1 MRGQNSKVSMAKPR
15 LNITFPVLNEEAQ
28 LASSIERTIAFC
40 AANGIDVYEFCIAD
54 NGSTDRTG
62 EIARGLAARHAQIRL
77 VHLDRRGFGL
87 ALKAAWA
94 ETDAD
99 FVGYMDIDLATDLS
113 HLREVNAHICGAAP
127 YDLYLGSRL
136 ARGASVRNRSLLRGF
151 LSRSFNTLLAW
162 RLGISFTDA
171 TCGFKFVRRELY
183 RQLEASLPFSDDW
196 FFVVELA
203 VRAERAGARILDMPV
218 AWTDQPHSKSS
229 ARLVNLSLL
238 YLAGISEL
246 RREIETAS
254 DLPTTVAARAQDR
267 RRGE

>member
-1 MRGQNSKVSMAKPR
+1 MAKPR

-62 EIARGLAARHAQIRL
+62 EIARGLASQHARVRL
-77 VHLDRRGFGL
+77 VHLDHRGFGL

-113 HLREVNAHICGAAP
+113 HLREVNAYICGAAP

-136 ARGASVRNRSLLRGF
+136 APGALVRNRSLLRGF
-151 LSRSFNTLLAW
+151 LSRSFNALLAW

-171 TCGFKFVRRELY
+171 TCGFKFIRRELY
-183 RQLEASLPFSDDW
+183 RQLEASFPFSDDW

-229 ARLVNLSLL
+229 ARLINLSLL
-238 YLAGISEL
+238 YLAGISQL
-246 RREIETAS
+246 RREILSTAAGPAS
-254 DLPTTVAARAQDR
+254 AAARLQDW

>member
-1 MRGQNSKVSMAKPR
+1 MAKPR

-40 AANGIDVYEFCIAD
+40 AANDIDVYEFCIAD
-54 NGSTDRTG
+54 NGSTDQTG
-62 EIARGLAARHAQIRL
+62 EIARGLASQHARVRL

-113 HLREVNAHICGAAP
+113 HLREANAYICGAASF
-127 YDLYLGSRL
+127 DLYLGSRL
-136 ARGASVRNRSLLRGF
+136 APGALVRNRSLLREF
-151 LSRSFNTLLAW
+151 LSRGFNALLAW

-171 TCGFKFVRRELY
+171 TCGFKFIRRELY
-183 RQLEASLPFSDDW
+183 RQLEASFPFSDDW

-203 VRAERAGARILDMPV
+203 VRAERARARILDMPV

-229 ARLVNLSLL
+229 ARLINLSLL
-238 YLAGISEL
+238 YLAGISQL
-246 RREIETAS
+246 RREIKTKSAG
-254 DLPTTVAARAQDR
+254 VAAAAARVEDW
-267 RRGE
+267 RGGE

>member
-1 MRGQNSKVSMAKPR
+1 MEKRR
-15 LNITFPVLNEEAQ
+15 LNITFPVLNEEAE
-28 LASSIERTIAFC
+28 LAGSIERTIGFC
-40 AANGIDVYEFCIAD
+40 AANGIDVHEFCISD

-62 EIARGLAARHAQIRL
+62 EIARDLAARHARVRL

-113 HLREVNAHICGAAP
+113 HLREVNAYICGTAP

-136 ARGASVRNRSLLRGF
+136 APGALVRNRSLLRGF
-151 LSRSFNTLLAW
+151 LSRGFNALLAW

-171 TCGFKFVRRELY
+171 TCGFKFIRRELY
-183 RQLEASLPFSDDW
+183 RQLAARFPFSDDW

-229 ARLVNLSLL
+229 ARLINLSLL
-238 YLAGISEL
+238 YLAGISQL
-246 RREIETAS
+246 RREIG
-254 DLPTTVAARAQDR
+254 TTSVGLGPSAAHVRDW

>member
-1 MRGQNSKVSMAKPR
+1 MAKRR
-15 LNITFPVLNEEAQ
+15 LNITFPVLNEEAE
-28 LASSIERTIAFC
+28 LASSIERTIGFC
-40 AANGIDVYEFCIAD
+40 AANGIDVHEFCIAD

-62 EIARGLAARHAQIRL
+62 EIARDLAARHARVRL

-113 HLREVNAHICGAAP
+113 HLRDVNAYICGAAP

-136 ARGASVRNRSLLRGF
+136 APGALVRNRSLLRGF
-151 LSRSFNTLLAW
+151 LSRGFNALLAW
-162 RLGISFTDA
+162 RLGTSFTDA
-171 TCGFKFVRRELY
+171 TCGFKFIRRELY
-183 RQLEASLPFSDDW
+183 HQLAARFPFSDDW

-203 VRAERAGARILDMPV
+203 VRAERAGGRILDMPV

-229 ARLVNLSLL
+229 ARLINLSLL
-238 YLAGISEL
+238 YLAGISQL
-246 RREIETAS
+246 RREIEPRTGGPVSPTAS
-254 DLPTTVAARAQDR
+254 LQDW

>member
-1 MRGQNSKVSMAKPR
+1 MAKPR

-28 LASSIERTIAFC
+28 LASSIERTIGFC

-62 EIARGLAARHAQIRL
+62 EIARSLAARHARVRL
-77 VHLDRRGFGL
+77 IQLDRRGFGL
-87 ALKAAWA
+87 ALKGAWA

-99 FVGYMDIDLATDLS
+99 FVGYMDIDLATDLC
-113 HLREVNAHICGAAP
+113 HLREVNAHICAAAP
-127 YDLYLGSRL
+127 FDVYLGSRL
-136 ARGASVRNRSLLRGF
+136 APGALVMNRSLLRGF
-151 LSRSFNTLLAW
+151 LSRSFNALLGW

-171 TCGFKFVRRELY
+171 TCGFKFIRRELY

-238 YLAGISEL
+238 YLAGISQL
-246 RREIETAS
+246 RREIETTSVA
-254 DLPTTVAARAQDR
+254 PTSTAAHLQNW

>member
-1 MRGQNSKVSMAKPR
+1 MAKPR

-28 LASSIERTIAFC
+28 LAGSIERTIAFC
-40 AANGIDVYEFCIAD
+40 ADNGIDVHEFSIAD

-62 EIARGLAARHAQIRL
+62 EIARALAARHSRVRV

-99 FVGYMDIDLATDLS
+99 FVGYMDLDLATDLS
-113 HLREVNAHICGAAP
+113 HLREVNSHICAAAP

-136 ARGASVRNRSLLRGF
+136 ARGALVRNRTVLRGL
-151 LSRSFNTLLAW
+151 LSRGFNALLAW

-171 TCGFKFVRRELY
+171 TCGFKVIRRELY
-183 RQLEASLPFSDDW
+183 RQLQASFRFSDDW

-218 AWTDQPHSKSS
+218 AWTDQPPSKSS
-229 ARLVNLSLL
+229 ARLVSLSLL
-238 YLAGISEL
+238 YLAGIHQL
-246 RREIETAS
+246 RRELEAM
-254 DLPTTVAARAQDR
+254 PARRSPAPARLQNW